1 MGLRVGLSAAGVVA
15 AVTVGLVAFAV
26 KGSSDAED
34 DPAGRDAA
42 ATSPMSSASSD
53 GSTSGP
59 STSPEPEAGPPL
71 LLPNMRSLGASDL
84 QLEQRGVVRRLRF
97 AASLANLGPGPLLLD
112 PRGRG
117 ACGPRQ
123 ITADQLLHVDGNE
136 SGEFER
142 ASDPV
147 REQRLAGCM
156 HDHPDHDHWHFRAM
170 ASYVLHDLSGQVVA
184 AQAKV
189 SFCLRDNERVPDA
202 PIVVRR
208 EHFGEC
214 SRRGVQGISPGWV
227 DIYPADLDG
236 QALRLPEGLTAGDF
250 CLVLRADPLGRIVE
264 TDEADNAKAI
274 GVRIGADDVRRVP
287 ASSACAPVG

>member
-1 MGLRVGLSAAGVVA
+1 MGLRVGLSAAGVAA

-34 DPAGRDAA
+34 DPGGRDSA
-42 ATSPMSSASSD
+42 ATSPTSASS
-53 GSTSGP
+53 GASTSEP
-59 STSPEPEAGPPL
+59 SATSEPKAGPPL

-84 QLEQRGVVRRLRF
+84 QLEQRGAVRRLRF

-123 ITADQLLHVDGNE
+123 ITADQLLHLDGNE
-136 SGEFER
+136 TGEFER

-147 REQRLAGCM
+147 LDRRLAGCM

-170 ASYVLHDLSGQVVA
+170 ASYVLRDLSGEVVA

-202 PIVVRR
+202 PIVVQR

-227 DIYPADLDG
+227 DIYPADLSG
-236 QALRLPEGLTAGDF
+236 QALRLPEGLRRGDL
-250 CLVLRADPLGRIVE
+250 CLILSADPLRRIVE
-264 TDEADNAKAI
+264 TDETDNAKAI
-274 GVRIGADDVRRVP
+274 GVRIAADDVRRIP
-287 ASSACAPVG
+287 ASGACAPAG